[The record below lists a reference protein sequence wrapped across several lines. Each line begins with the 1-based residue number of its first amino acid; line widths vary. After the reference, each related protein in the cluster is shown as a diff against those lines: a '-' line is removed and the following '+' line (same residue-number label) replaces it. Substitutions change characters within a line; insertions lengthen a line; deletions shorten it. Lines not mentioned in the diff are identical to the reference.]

1 VVNEPDKTSQP
12 ALHFA
17 NALFRSKNGVSSAPK
32 DEKEHLLISQNR
44 SQSQAK
50 EHTRAARA

>member
-1 VVNEPDKTSQP
+1 MNKPDKTTSQP

-17 NALFRSKNGVSSAPK
+17 MLCLEVKNGVSSAPK
-32 DEKEHLLISQNR
+32 GEKEHLLISQNR

-50 EHTRAARA
+50 EQTRSARG